1 MNNIIDGKASSIK
14 IKEELKT
21 YVDSLDE
28 KPGLVVIQVGDN
40 PASNTY
46 VKNKKLAAEYIG
58 INFFH
63 YKYEE
68 NTSEEELINKIKELN
83 NDNSVDG
90 IIVQLPLPKGF
101 NETIIIN
108 YIDPNK
114 DVDGLTELNAGKLV
128 NNEDCLSSC
137 TPTGIMKLLEMYNVE
152 IEGKNTVVVGRSIL
166 VGKPI
171 ATMLLNKNATVTIC
185 HSKTK
190 NLKEI
195 TKNADILVVATGHIN
210 TITEDMVN
218 ENAVVI
224 DVGINRNEEN
234 KLCGDVDFNTIK
246 DKVKL
251 ITPVPGGVGPM
262 TVAMLNYNVIKSYKK
277 RRGI

>member
-90 IIVQLPLPKGF
+90 IIVQLPLSKGF
-101 NETIIIN
+101 NETKIIN

-152 IEGKNTVVVGRSIL
+152 IEGKNAVVVGRSIL

-234 KLCGDVDFNTIK
+234 KLCGDVDFNNIK

>member
-14 IKEELKT
+14 IKEELKA
-21 YVDSLDE
+21 YVDSLGE

-101 NETIIIN
+101 NETKIIN

-152 IEGKNTVVVGRSIL
+152 IEGKNAVVVGRSIL

-210 TITEDMVN
+210 TITDDMVN
-218 ENAVVI
+218 ENSVVI
-224 DVGINRNEEN
+224 DVGINRNQEN
-234 KLCGDVDFNTIK
+234 KLCGDVDFNNIK

>member
-68 NTSEEELINKIKELN
+68 KTSEEELINKIKELN

-101 NETIIIN
+101 NETKIIN

-137 TPTGIMKLLEMYNVE
+137 TPTGIMKLLEMYNIE
-152 IEGKNTVVVGRSIL
+152 IEGKNAVVVGRSIL

-224 DVGINRNEEN
+224 DVGINHNEEN
-234 KLCGDVDFNTIK
+234 KLCGDVDFNNIK

>member
-1 MNNIIDGKASSIK
+1 MNNIIDGKSSSIK
-14 IKEELKT
+14 IKEELKA
-21 YVDSLDE
+21 YVDSLGE

-101 NETIIIN
+101 NETKIIN

-152 IEGKNTVVVGRSIL
+152 IEGKNAVVVGRSIL

-234 KLCGDVDFNTIK
+234 KLCGDVDFNNIK

>member
-101 NETIIIN
+101 NETKIIN

>member
-14 IKEELKT
+14 IKEELKA

-101 NETIIIN
+101 NETKIIN

-152 IEGKNTVVVGRSIL
+152 IEGKNAVVVGRSTL

-234 KLCGDVDFNTIK
+234 KLCGDVDFNNIK

>member
-14 IKEELKT
+14 IKEELKA
-21 YVDSLDE
+21 YVDSLGE

-101 NETIIIN
+101 NEAKIIN

-152 IEGKNTVVVGRSIL
+152 IEGKNAVVVGRSIL

-210 TITEDMVN
+210 TITDDMVN
-218 ENAVVI
+218 ENSVVI
-224 DVGINRNEEN
+224 DVGINRNQEN
-234 KLCGDVDFNTIK
+234 KLCGDVDFNNIK

>member
-68 NTSEEELINKIKELN
+68 KTSEEELINKIKELN

-101 NETIIIN
+101 NET
-108 YIDPNK
+108 
-114 DVDGLTELNAGKLV
+114 
-128 NNEDCLSSC
+128 
-137 TPTGIMKLLEMYNVE
+137 
-152 IEGKNTVVVGRSIL
+152 
-166 VGKPI
+166 
-171 ATMLLNKNATVTIC
+171 
-185 HSKTK
+185 
-190 NLKEI
+190 
-195 TKNADILVVATGHIN
+195 
-210 TITEDMVN
+210 
-218 ENAVVI
+218 
-224 DVGINRNEEN
+224 
-234 KLCGDVDFNTIK
+234 
-246 DKVKL
+246 
-251 ITPVPGGVGPM
+251 
-262 TVAMLNYNVIKSYKK
+262 
-277 RRGI
+277 

>member
-21 YVDSLDE
+21 YVESLDE

-101 NETIIIN
+101 NETKIIN

-152 IEGKNTVVVGRSIL
+152 IEGKNAVVVGRSIL

-171 ATMLLNKNATVTIC
+171 ATMLLNKNATVSIC

-218 ENAVVI
+218 ENTVVI

-234 KLCGDVDFNTIK
+234 KLCGDVDFNNIK

>member
-101 NETIIIN
+101 NETKIIN

-137 TPTGIMKLLEMYNVE
+137 TPTGIMKLLEMYNIE
-152 IEGKNTVVVGRSIL
+152 IEGKNAVVVGRSIL

-234 KLCGDVDFNTIK
+234 KLCGDVDFNNIK

>member
-1 MNNIIDGKASSIK
+1 MKIYNVYQSGKRLYI
-14 IKEELKT
+14 
-21 YVDSLDE
+21 DE
-28 KPGLVVIQVGDN
+28 KENPDN
-40 PASNTY
+40 KIACN
-46 VKNKKLAAEYIG
+46 
-58 INFFH
+58 
-63 YKYEE
+63 KYE
-68 NTSEEELINKIKELN
+68 SEQTTLRLISDGTLPPRLYWALRNPKLSNKYFIL
-83 NDNSVDG
+83 
-90 IIVQLPLPKGF
+90 
-101 NETIIIN
+101 
-108 YIDPNK
+108 
-114 DVDGLTELNAGKLV
+114 KLV
-128 NNEDCLSSC
+128 NNEDYLSAC
-137 TPTGIMKLLEMYNVE
+137 TPTGIMKLLEVYNVE
-152 IEGKNTVVVGRSIL
+152 IEGKNAVVVGRSIL

-234 KLCGDVDFNTIK
+234 KLCGDVDFDDVAEKTSA
-246 DKVKL
+246 

-262 TVAMLNYNVIKSYKK
+262 TIAMLMHNCVESVSLQ
-277 RRGI
+277 

>member
-14 IKEELKT
+14 IKEELKA

-101 NETIIIN
+101 NETKIIN

>member
-1 MNNIIDGKASSIK
+1 MNNIIDGKSSSIK
-14 IKEELKT
+14 IKEELKA
-21 YVDSLDE
+21 YVDSLGE

-101 NETIIIN
+101 NETKIIN

-152 IEGKNTVVVGRSIL
+152 IEGKNAVVVGRSIL

-210 TITEDMVN
+210 TITDDMVN
-218 ENAVVI
+218 ENSVVI
-224 DVGINRNEEN
+224 DVGINRNQEN
-234 KLCGDVDFNTIK
+234 KLCGDVDFNNIK